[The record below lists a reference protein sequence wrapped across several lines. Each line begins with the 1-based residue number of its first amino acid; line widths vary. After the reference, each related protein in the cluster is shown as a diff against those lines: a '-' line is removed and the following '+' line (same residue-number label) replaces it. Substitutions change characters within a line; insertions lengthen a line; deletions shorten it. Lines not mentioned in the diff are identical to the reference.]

1 MVMSD
6 ILGTKHMLF
15 LCGLFSMVQ
24 DLMFVYDYSQ
34 INSYFTVSLG
44 WPCLQRFSM
53 LWPVPFTYGRK
64 VVC

>member
-15 LCGLFSMVQ
+15 LCGLFSMVR

-44 WPCLQRFSM
+44 
-53 LWPVPFTYGRK
+53 
-64 VVC
+64 